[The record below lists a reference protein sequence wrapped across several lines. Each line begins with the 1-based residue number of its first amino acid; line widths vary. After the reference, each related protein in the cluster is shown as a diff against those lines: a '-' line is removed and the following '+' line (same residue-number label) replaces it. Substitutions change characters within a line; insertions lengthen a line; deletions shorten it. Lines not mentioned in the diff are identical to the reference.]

1 MEQRTTQTAATTTTT
16 TADEETATATATDAK
31 AATTTEFIQRPAK
44 KAGASETGDRVYKE
58 EFCESHAF

>member
-1 MEQRTTQTAATTTTT
+1 MEQRTTQTAATTTTA
-16 TADEETATATATDAK
+16 ADAETATATDAK